1 MNVTLNKV
9 GKNERAECSCNT
21 AWNCEV
27 SQVSDKSLI
36 GAKIAFVIVGF
47 LGVHRFYSGRPI
59 SGIFIILTLG
69 GLGIYWILFCLLPKI
84 LETQITSALFGLIS
98 NWLRYL

>member
-1 MNVTLNKV
+1 MKEQNAAATRLRI
-9 GKNERAECSCNT
+9 EA
-21 AWNCEV
+21 

-47 LGVHRFYSGRPI
+47 LGVHRFYTGRPI

-69 GLGIYWILFCLLPKI
+69 GLGIYWILFCLLLKI
-84 LETQITSALFGLIS
+84 LLTQITSALFGPIS
-98 NWLRYL
+98 KWLRYL